1 MKRVLAVGSMDH
13 LTVVVLRA
21 LSERGFR
28 VAVAGTGKSPS
39 VRLSRRCAEFRRV
52 AEDDEEMEA
61 AGDAV
66 LAAVEAAAR
75 ETRAE
80 LIVPVDVAGALVA
93 ARLRPRLP
101 GIPFYPFAEPATL
114 KALDDKWLFQETLAR
129 HGLPRPQARLV
140 AGPEEARA
148 LPLPF
153 VLKPR
158 RGAGGHGV
166 RLLRAEADRDAA
178 LAALTPADWPQVAQD
193 FVPGPDVDVSFLADR
208 GRLVA
213 YAVQMRER
221 GAIEYFDDAGIADF
235 ARRLAAAT
243 GYTGLAHVDMR
254 YTGPDRR
261 EALPIECNPR
271 FWGSFLHMT
280 GLGTDFLRLGL
291 ELAQGRVP
299 ASPPAPVGT
308 VHGARAAL
316 KRALT
321 GGGVSGPAWA
331 HLRQML
337 CDPLPELRKAA
348 LNALGRGEGWP

>member
-1 MKRVLAVGSMDH
+1 MRRVLAVGSMDH

-21 LSERGFR
+21 LAERGFR
-28 VAVAGTGKSPS
+28 VAVAGTGESAS
-39 VRLSRRCAEFRRV
+39 VRLSRRCAEFIRV
-52 AEDDEEMEA
+52 AEDDEEMMA
-61 AGDAV
+61 ASDAV
-66 LAAVEAAAR
+66 LASVEAAAR
-75 ETRAE
+75 ETGAE
-80 LIVPVDVAGALVA
+80 LVVPVDVAGALVA
-93 ARLRPRLP
+93 HHLRPRLP
-101 GIPFYPFAEPATL
+101 GVSFYPFAEPETL
-114 KALDDKWLFQETLAR
+114 KALDDKWLFHETLAR
-129 HGLPRPQARLV
+129 HDLPRPEARLV
-140 AGPEEARA
+140 SGPEEARA

-153 VLKPR
+153 VLKQR

-166 RLLRAEADRDAA
+166 RLLRDEAERESE
-178 LAALTPADWPQVAQD
+178 LAALTPEDWPRVAQA

-221 GAIEYFDDAGIADF
+221 GAIEYFDDAGVADF

-254 YTGPDRR
+254 YTDASRR

-280 GLGTDFLRLGL
+280 GLGTDFLGLGL
-291 ELAQGRVP
+291 ELAAGRVP
-299 ASPPAPVGT
+299 TSPPAPVGT

-321 GGGVSGPAWA
+321 GGGLSGPAWA

-337 CDPLPELRKAA
+337 FDPLPELRKAA